1 MERSLRHYLLIL
13 VCLPLLLT
21 GCAYFRTG
29 PALPDSIVLRDQLV
43 IHSDF
48 KLPRKHRL
56 LEELLAIRGDLVAAL
71 DIPVSD
77 EPIHLYLF
85 DEADKYREFI
95 ETLYPGLPNRRAFF
109 VEGDTRLTVYAHWGD
124 RVAEDLRHEVAHG
137 YLHAV
142 TPHVPLWL
150 DEGLAECYEVPR
162 GNDGYHADHAARL
175 LDLIET
181 ASWRPDLLRLERLR
195 TITDMTQKDYAE
207 SWLWVHFLLHTSRER
222 QVLLQHHLA
231 LLREN
236 GQSPPLSAAIWQ
248 TSPSV
253 DDDLIA
259 YLRLLAS

>member
-1 MERSLRHYLLIL
+1 MRHYLLIL
-13 VCLPLLLT
+13 VCLPLLS

-29 PALPDSIVLRDQLV
+29 PALPDSLLVRDQLV

-48 KLPRKHRL
+48 KLPYKHRL
-56 LEELLAIRGDLVAAL
+56 LEELLAIRGDLVATL

-85 DEADKYREFI
+85 DEADTYYEFI
-95 ETLYPGLPNRRAFF
+95 ESQYPGLPRRRAFF

-150 DEGLAECYEVPR
+150 DEGLAECFEMPR
-162 GNDGYHADHAARL
+162 GYDGYHADHADRL

-181 ASWRPDLLRLERLR
+181 ASWRPDLLRLERLS
-195 TITDMTQKDYAE
+195 TITDMTQTDYAE
-207 SWLWVHFLLHTSRER
+207 AWLWVHFLMHTTRER

-248 TSPSV
+248 TSSVV

-259 YLRLLAS
+259 HLRLIAS